1 MRIDKLL
8 SNLGIG
14 TRSEIKKMI
23 KQKQIKINGE
33 LVKNGKNQLDPDS
46 AQVTINDQPVA
57 IQLTKYLMLNKPQ
70 NVITATEDASQQ
82 TVLDLIAPNDLVK
95 GLAPVGRL
103 DKDTTGLLLLTNDGQ
118 LAHRLLTPHKHVAKT
133 YRATID
139 GIVNDDTITR
149 FKAGIRLKDG
159 TLCKPTTLKIISA
172 VEKDNQSKVEIT
184 ITEGKYHQIKRMF
197 QAICNR
203 IVSLERISF
212 AGITLDPS
220 LPRGGFRSLTSAE
233 TKKIEENP
241 RNTQT
246 LI

>member
-8 SNLGIG
+8 NNLGIG

-33 LVKNGKNQLDPDS
+33 LVKNGKDQLDPDA
-46 AQVTINDQPVA
+46 AQVTVNDQPIA

-82 TVLDLIAPNDLVK
+82 TVLDLIAKNDRVK

-118 LAHRLLTPHKHVAKT
+118 LAHRLLAPHKHVAKT
-133 YRATID
+133 YQATID
-139 GIVNDDTITR
+139 GIVNNDTIVR
-149 FKAGIRLKDG
+149 FKAGIQLKDG
-159 TLCKPTTLKIISA
+159 TLCKPADLKIISTSED
-172 VEKDNQSKVEIT
+172 EKQSQIEIT

-197 QAICNR
+197 AACGMHVAALNR
-203 IVSLERISF
+203 IAMGPLKLDSSLKPGQSRPLSENEIQ
-212 AGITLDPS
+212 S
-220 LPRGGFRSLTSAE
+220 LL
-233 TKKIEENP
+233 KLK
-241 RNTQT
+241 
-246 LI
+246 

>member
-33 LVKNGKNQLDPDS
+33 LVKNGKDQLDPDA
-46 AQVTINDQPVA
+46 AQVTINDQSVA

-82 TVLDLIAPNDLVK
+82 TVLDLIAKNDRVK

-103 DKDTTGLLLLTNDGQ
+103 DKDTTGLLLVTNNGQ
-118 LAHRLLTPHKHVAKT
+118 LAHRLLAPHKHVAKT
-133 YRATID
+133 YQATID
-139 GIVNDDTITR
+139 GLVTSETVDK
-149 FKAGIRLKDG
+149 FKNGIKLKDG
-159 TLCKPTTLKIISA
+159 TLCKSADLKIISTSED
-172 VEKDNQSKVEIT
+172 EKQSQIEIT

-197 QAICNR
+197 AACGMHVAALNR
-203 IVSLERISF
+203 IAMGPLKFDSSLKPGQYRPLS
-212 AGITLDPS
+212 
-220 LPRGGFRSLTSAE
+220 
-233 TKKIEENP
+233 ENEI
-241 RNTQT
+241 QA
-246 LI
+246 LLKLK

>member
-70 NVITATEDASQQ
+70 NVITATEDASQR
-82 TVLDLIAPNDLVK
+82 TVLDLIAKNDRVK
-95 GLAPVGRL
+95 RLAPVGRL

-118 LAHRLLTPHKHVAKT
+118 LSHRLLAPQKHVAKT
-133 YRATID
+133 YQATID
-139 GIVNDDTITR
+139 GIVNDDTIAR
-149 FKAGIRLKDG
+149 FKAGIQLKDG
-159 TLCKPTTLKIISA
+159 TFCKPATLKVISV
-172 VEKDNQSKVEIT
+172 VEKDNQSEIEVT

-197 QAICNR
+197 AACGLHVATLNR
-203 IVSLERISF
+203 ISMGPLK
-212 AGITLDPS
+212 LDPS
-220 LPRGGFRSLTSAE
+220 LKPGQYRSLS
-233 TKKIEENP
+233 ENEI
-241 RNTQT
+241 QT
-246 LI
+246 LLKLK

>member
-23 KQKQIKINGE
+23 KQKQIKVNGE
-33 LVKNGKNQLDPDS
+33 LVKNGKDQLDPDA

-70 NVITATEDASQQ
+70 NVITATEDASQR
-82 TVLDLIAPNDLVK
+82 TVLDLISATDSVK

-118 LAHRLLTPHKHVAKT
+118 LAHRLLAPQKHVAKT
-133 YRATID
+133 YQATID
-139 GIVNDDTITR
+139 GIVNEDTVSR
-149 FKAGIRLKDG
+149 FKTGIQLKDG
-159 TLCKPTTLKIISA
+159 THCKSADLKIISTSED
-172 VEKDNQSKVEIT
+172 EKQSQIEIT

-197 QAICNR
+197 AACEMHVAALNR
-203 IVSLERISF
+203 IAMGPLKLDSSLKPGQSRPLSESEIQ
-212 AGITLDPS
+212 S
-220 LPRGGFRSLTSAE
+220 LL
-233 TKKIEENP
+233 KLK
-241 RNTQT
+241 
-246 LI
+246 

>member
-33 LVKNGKNQLDPDS
+33 LVKNGKDQLDPDA
-46 AQVTINDQPVA
+46 AQVTVNDQPVA

-82 TVLDLIAPNDLVK
+82 TVLDLIAKNDRVK

-118 LAHRLLTPHKHVAKT
+118 LAHRLLAPHKHVAKT
-133 YRATID
+133 YQATID
-139 GIVNDDTITR
+139 GLVTSETVDK
-149 FKAGIRLKDG
+149 FKNGIKLKDG
-159 TLCKPTTLKIISA
+159 TLCKPANLKIISTSED
-172 VEKDNQSKVEIT
+172 EKQSQIEIT

-197 QAICNR
+197 AACGMHVAALNR
-203 IVSLERISF
+203 IAMGPLKLDSSLKPGQSRPLSENEIQ
-212 AGITLDPS
+212 S
-220 LPRGGFRSLTSAE
+220 LL
-233 TKKIEENP
+233 KLK
-241 RNTQT
+241 
-246 LI
+246 

>member
-70 NVITATEDASQQ
+70 NVITATEDASQR
-82 TVLDLIAPNDLVK
+82 TVLDLIAKNDRVK
-95 GLAPVGRL
+95 RLAPVGRL

-118 LAHRLLTPHKHVAKT
+118 LSHRLLAPQKHVAKT
-133 YRATID
+133 YQATID
-139 GIVNDDTITR
+139 GIVNDDTIAR
-149 FKAGIRLKDG
+149 FKAGIQLKDG
-159 TLCKPTTLKIISA
+159 TFCKPATLKVISV
-172 VEKDNQSKVEIT
+172 VEKDNQSEIEVT
-184 ITEGKYHQIKRMF
+184 ITEGKYHQIKRMS
-197 QAICNR
+197 AACGLHVATLNR
-203 IVSLERISF
+203 ISMGPLK
-212 AGITLDPS
+212 LDPS
-220 LPRGGFRSLTSAE
+220 LKPGQYRSLS
-233 TKKIEENP
+233 ENEI
-241 RNTQT
+241 QT
-246 LI
+246 LLKLK

>member
-33 LVKNGKNQLDPDS
+33 LVKNGKDQLDPDA
-46 AQVTINDQPVA
+46 AQVTVNDQPVA

-82 TVLDLIAPNDLVK
+82 TVLDLIAKNDRVK

-103 DKDTTGLLLLTNDGQ
+103 DKNTTGLLLLTNDGQ
-118 LAHRLLTPHKHVAKT
+118 LAHRLLAPHKHVAKT
-133 YRATID
+133 YQATID
-139 GIVNDDTITR
+139 GLVTSETVDK
-149 FKAGIRLKDG
+149 FKNGIKLKDG
-159 TLCKPTTLKIISA
+159 TLCKPADLKIISTSED
-172 VEKDNQSKVEIT
+172 EKQSQIEIT

-197 QAICNR
+197 ATCGMHVAALNR
-203 IVSLERISF
+203 IAMGPLKLDSSLKPGQSRPLSENEIQ
-212 AGITLDPS
+212 S
-220 LPRGGFRSLTSAE
+220 LL
-233 TKKIEENP
+233 KLK
-241 RNTQT
+241 
-246 LI
+246 

>member
-33 LVKNGKNQLDPDS
+33 LVKNGKDQLDPDS
-46 AQVTINDQPVA
+46 AQVSINDQPVT

-70 NVITATEDASQQ
+70 NVITATEDASQR
-82 TVLDLIAPNDLVK
+82 TVLDLISATDSVK

-118 LAHRLLTPHKHVAKT
+118 LAHRLLAPQKHVAKT
-133 YRATID
+133 YQATID
-139 GIVNDDTITR
+139 GIVTNDTIDH
-149 FKAGIRLKDG
+149 FKNGIQLKDG
-159 TLCKPTTLKIISA
+159 TRCKPATLKIISV
-172 VEKDNQSKVEIT
+172 VEKDNQSEVEIT

-197 QAICNR
+197 AACGMHMATLNR
-203 IVSLERISF
+203 IAMGPLNLDQ
-212 AGITLDPS
+212 ALDPGQYRPLSENEIQS
-220 LPRGGFRSLTSAE
+220 LL
-233 TKKIEENP
+233 KLK
-241 RNTQT
+241 
-246 LI
+246 

>member
-8 SNLGIG
+8 SNLGIS

-33 LVKNGKNQLDPDS
+33 LVKNGKDQLDPDA
-46 AQVTINDQPVA
+46 AQVTVNDQPVA

-82 TVLDLIAPNDLVK
+82 TVLDLIAKNDRVK

-118 LAHRLLTPHKHVAKT
+118 LAHRLLAPHKHVAKT
-133 YRATID
+133 YQATID
-139 GIVNDDTITR
+139 GLVTSETVDK
-149 FKAGIRLKDG
+149 FKNGIKLKDG
-159 TLCKPTTLKIISA
+159 TLCKPADLKIISTSED
-172 VEKDNQSKVEIT
+172 EKQSQIEIT

-197 QAICNR
+197 AACGMHVAALNR
-203 IVSLERISF
+203 IAMGPLKLDSSLKPGQSRPLSENEIQ
-212 AGITLDPS
+212 S
-220 LPRGGFRSLTSAE
+220 LL
-233 TKKIEENP
+233 KLK
-241 RNTQT
+241 
-246 LI
+246 

>member
-33 LVKNGKNQLDPDS
+33 LVKNGKNQLDPDA
-46 AQVTINDQPVA
+46 AQVTINDQSVA

-82 TVLDLIAPNDLVK
+82 TVLDLIAKNDRVK

-103 DKDTTGLLLLTNDGQ
+103 DKDTTGLLLVTNDGQ
-118 LAHRLLTPHKHVAKT
+118 LAHRLLAPHKHVAKT
-133 YRATID
+133 YQATID
-139 GIVNDDTITR
+139 GLVTSETVDK
-149 FKAGIRLKDG
+149 FKNGIKLKDG
-159 TLCKPTTLKIISA
+159 TLCKSADLKIISTSED
-172 VEKDNQSKVEIT
+172 EKQSQIEIT

-197 QAICNR
+197 AACGMHVAALNR
-203 IVSLERISF
+203 IAMGPLKFDSSLKPGQYRPLS
-212 AGITLDPS
+212 
-220 LPRGGFRSLTSAE
+220 
-233 TKKIEENP
+233 ENEI
-241 RNTQT
+241 QA
-246 LI
+246 LLKLK

>member
-33 LVKNGKNQLDPDS
+33 LVKNGKDQLDPDA
-46 AQVTINDQPVA
+46 AQVTVNDQPVA

-82 TVLDLIAPNDLVK
+82 TVLDLIAKKDRVK

-118 LAHRLLTPHKHVAKT
+118 LAHRLLAPHKHVDKT
-133 YRATID
+133 YQATID
-139 GIVNDDTITR
+139 GIVNNDTIVR
-149 FKAGIRLKDG
+149 FKAGIQLKDG
-159 TLCKPTTLKIISA
+159 TACKPATLKIIST
-172 VEKDNQSKVEIT
+172 VEKDHQSKVEIT

-197 QAICNR
+197 AACGMHVAALSR
-203 IVSLERISF
+203 IAMGPLKLDSSLKPGQSRPLSENEIQ
-212 AGITLDPS
+212 S
-220 LPRGGFRSLTSAE
+220 LL
-233 TKKIEENP
+233 KLK
-241 RNTQT
+241 
-246 LI
+246 

>member
-33 LVKNGKNQLDPDS
+33 LVKNGKDQLDPDA
-46 AQVTINDQPVA
+46 AQVTVNDQPVA

-82 TVLDLIAPNDLVK
+82 TVLDLIAKNDRVK

-118 LAHRLLTPHKHVAKT
+118 LAHRLLAPHKHVAKT
-133 YRATID
+133 YQATID
-139 GIVNDDTITR
+139 GLVTSETVDK
-149 FKAGIRLKDG
+149 FKNGIKLKDG
-159 TLCKPTTLKIISA
+159 TLCKPADLKIISTSED
-172 VEKDNQSKVEIT
+172 EKQSQIEIT

-197 QAICNR
+197 AACGMHVAALNR
-203 IVSLERISF
+203 IAMGPLKLDSSLKPGQSRPLSENEIQ
-212 AGITLDPS
+212 S
-220 LPRGGFRSLTSAE
+220 LL
-233 TKKIEENP
+233 KLK
-241 RNTQT
+241 
-246 LI
+246 

>member
-33 LVKNGKNQLDPDS
+33 LVKNGKDQLDPDA
-46 AQVTINDQPVA
+46 AQVTVNDQPVA

-82 TVLDLIAPNDLVK
+82 TVLDLIAKNDRVK

-103 DKDTTGLLLLTNDGQ
+103 DKDTTGLLSLTNDGQ
-118 LAHRLLTPHKHVAKT
+118 LVHRLLAPHKHVAKT
-133 YRATID
+133 YQATID
-139 GIVNDDTITR
+139 GLVTSETVDK
-149 FKAGIRLKDG
+149 FKNGIKLKDG
-159 TLCKPTTLKIISA
+159 TLCKPADLKIISTSED
-172 VEKDNQSKVEIT
+172 EKQSQIEIT

-197 QAICNR
+197 AACGMHVAALNR
-203 IVSLERISF
+203 IAMGPLKLDSSLKSGQSRPLSENEIQ
-212 AGITLDPS
+212 S
-220 LPRGGFRSLTSAE
+220 LL
-233 TKKIEENP
+233 KLK
-241 RNTQT
+241 
-246 LI
+246 

>member
-33 LVKNGKNQLDPDS
+33 LVKNGKDQLDPDS
-46 AQVTINDQPVA
+46 AQVSINDRPVA

-70 NVITATEDASQQ
+70 NVITATEDASQR
-82 TVLDLIAPNDLVK
+82 TVLDLIAPDDLVK

-118 LAHRLLTPHKHVAKT
+118 LAHRLLAPQKHVAKT
-133 YRATID
+133 YQATID
-139 GIVNDDTITR
+139 GIVNEDTVSR
-149 FKAGIRLKDG
+149 FKTGIQLKDG
-159 TLCKPTTLKIISA
+159 THCKPATLKIIST
-172 VEKDNQSKVEIT
+172 VEKNNQSEVEIT

-197 QAICNR
+197 AVCGMHVAALKRVTMGPLKLDSSLKPGQYRPLSESEIQA
-203 IVSLERISF
+203 L
-212 AGITLDPS
+212 LK
-220 LPRGGFRSLTSAE
+220 L
-233 TKKIEENP
+233 K
-241 RNTQT
+241 
-246 LI
+246 

>member
-33 LVKNGKNQLDPDS
+33 LVKNGKDQLDPDA
-46 AQVTINDQPVA
+46 AQVTVNDQPVA

-82 TVLDLIAPNDLVK
+82 TVLDLIAKNDRVK

-118 LAHRLLTPHKHVAKT
+118 LAHRLLAPHKHVAKT
-133 YRATID
+133 YQATID
-139 GIVNDDTITR
+139 GIVNNDTIVR
-149 FKAGIRLKDG
+149 FKAGIQLKDG
-159 TLCKPTTLKIISA
+159 TLCKSADLKIISTSED
-172 VEKDNQSKVEIT
+172 EKQSQIEIT

-197 QAICNR
+197 AACGMHVAALNR
-203 IVSLERISF
+203 IAMGPLKLDSSLKPGQSRPLSENEIQ
-212 AGITLDPS
+212 S
-220 LPRGGFRSLTSAE
+220 LL
-233 TKKIEENP
+233 KLK
-241 RNTQT
+241 
-246 LI
+246 

>member
-33 LVKNGKNQLDPDS
+33 LVKNGKDQLDPDA
-46 AQVTINDQPVA
+46 AQVTVNDQPVA

-82 TVLDLIAPNDLVK
+82 TVLDLIAKNDRVK

-118 LAHRLLTPHKHVAKT
+118 LAHRLLAPYKHVAKT
-133 YRATID
+133 YQATID
-139 GIVNDDTITR
+139 GIVNNDTIVR
-149 FKAGIRLKDG
+149 FKAGIQLKDG
-159 TLCKPTTLKIISA
+159 TLCKPADLKIISTSED
-172 VEKDNQSKVEIT
+172 EKQSQIEIT

-197 QAICNR
+197 AACGMHVAALNR
-203 IVSLERISF
+203 IAMGPLKLDSSLKPGQSRPLSENEIQ
-212 AGITLDPS
+212 S
-220 LPRGGFRSLTSAE
+220 LL
-233 TKKIEENP
+233 KLK
-241 RNTQT
+241 
-246 LI
+246 